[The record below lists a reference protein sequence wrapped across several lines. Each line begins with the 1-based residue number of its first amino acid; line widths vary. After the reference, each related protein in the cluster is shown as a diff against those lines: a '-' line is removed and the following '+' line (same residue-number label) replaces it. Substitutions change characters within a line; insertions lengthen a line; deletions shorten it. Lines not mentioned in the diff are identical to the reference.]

1 MKNNDD
7 LFDKD
12 IRNRLKMENMKVPE
26 EINKK
31 IDDTINNLGKRKRN
45 YKKASGICAACIV
58 GTIILGVTM
67 PTYAQNIPVLGK
79 IFERFD
85 SMTYENYDKYASDLN
100 ITKESNG
107 YRVTINKIVYDT
119 LDLAVFY
126 TIQSDKPL
134 EDGLDLL
141 DVKLGINNNFISSG
155 SGGEGEKLDDF
166 TYVGVKNYSI
176 ASEKFAPEEL
186 KKNILGGDIKIPNS
200 FDLNINISSLGN
212 ITENVKVEGNWN
224 FNIPI
229 SDELVRENIKEQ
241 NLNIDLGDE
250 LKGVELNKLIQ
261 TPINTVLQVTE
272 TRDLHDYNNLSFV
285 IFDDKGRYL
294 YSKSGTGIGDVDK
307 NENSK
312 LFTSYNFKEV
322 YDDSKS
328 LTIIPYIQRENMN
341 KKDDSNEVT
350 FPKEFKEKLNL
361 NGETEIKLDNGEIY
375 SKIKKIESV
384 EKGTRLYYE
393 SKYSIY
399 GAPSYIINNETGE
412 KIEPIGNKEGGY
424 TENIKYVSGNEFY
437 IDFPKELIGNN
448 YTVVFSDRSNYEPC
462 GESIKIDLK

>member
-12 IRNRLKMENMKVPE
+12 IRNRLKIENMKVPE

-45 YKKASGICAACIV
+45 YKKASGICAACIA

-176 ASEKFAPEEL
+176 ASEKFVPEEL
-186 KKNILGGDIKIPNS
+186 KKNILGGDIKIPNN

-229 SDELVRENIKEQ
+229 SDELVKENIKEQ

-250 LKGVELNKLIQ
+250 LNGVELNKLIK

-272 TRDLHDYNNLSFV
+272 TRGLHDYNNLSFV

-294 YSKSGTGIGDVDK
+294 YSKGGTGIGDIEK
-307 NENSK
+307 N
-312 LFTSYNFKEV
+312 
-322 YDDSKS
+322 
-328 LTIIPYIQRENMN
+328 
-341 KKDDSNEVT
+341 
-350 FPKEFKEKLNL
+350 
-361 NGETEIKLDNGEIY
+361 
-375 SKIKKIESV
+375 
-384 EKGTRLYYE
+384 
-393 SKYSIY
+393 
-399 GAPSYIINNETGE
+399 
-412 KIEPIGNKEGGY
+412 
-424 TENIKYVSGNEFY
+424 
-437 IDFPKELIGNN
+437 
-448 YTVVFSDRSNYEPC
+448 
-462 GESIKIDLK
+462 

>member
-45 YKKASGICAACIV
+45 YKKASGICAACIA

-119 LDLAVFY
+119 LDLEVFY

-141 DVKLGINNNFISSG
+141 DIKLGINNNFISSG
-155 SGGEGEKLDDF
+155 FGGRGEKVDDF

-186 KKNILGGDIKIPNS
+186 KKNILGGDIKIPNN

-212 ITENVKVEGNWN
+212 ITEDVKIEGDWN

-229 SDELVRENIKEQ
+229 SDEVVKENIKEQ
-241 NLNIDLGDE
+241 NLNINLGDE
-250 LKGVELNKLIQ
+250 LNGVELNKLIK

-272 TRDLHDYNNLSFV
+272 TRGLHNYNNLSFV

-294 YSKSGTGIGDVDK
+294 YSKGGTGIGDIEK

-328 LTIIPYIQRENMN
+328 LTIIPYIQRENTN

-375 SKIKKIESV
+375 SKIKKIENV

-437 IDFPKELIGNN
+437 IDFKEELVGNN
-448 YTVVFSDRSNYEPC
+448 YTVVFSDRSNYELC

>member
-31 IDDTINNLGKRKRN
+31 IDDIINNLGKRKRN

-67 PTYAQNIPVLGK
+67 PTYAQNIPVLRK

-119 LDLAVFY
+119 LDLEVFY

-141 DVKLGINNNFISSG
+141 DIKLEINNNFISSG
-155 SGGEGEKLDDF
+155 FGGRGEKVDDF
-166 TYVGVKNYSI
+166 TYVGVKDYSI
-176 ASEKFAPEEL
+176 ASEKFTQGEI
-186 KKNILGGDIKIPNS
+186 KKNILGGDIKIPNN

-212 ITENVKVEGNWN
+212 IKEDVKIEGDWN

-229 SDELVRENIKEQ
+229 SDELVKENIKEQ

-272 TRDLHDYNNLSFV
+272 TRGLHDYNNLSFV

-361 NGETEIKLDNGEIY
+361 NGETEIRLDNGEIY

-437 IDFPKELIGNN
+437 VDFPEELIGNN

-462 GESIKIDLK
+462 GKSIKIDLK

>member
-31 IDDTINNLGKRKRN
+31 IDDIINNLGKRKRN

-67 PTYAQNIPVLGK
+67 PTYAQNIPVLRK

-119 LDLAVFY
+119 LDLEIFY

-141 DVKLGINNNFISSG
+141 DIKLEINNNFISSG
-155 SGGEGEKLDDF
+155 FGGRGEKVDDF
-166 TYVGVKNYSI
+166 TYVGVKDYSI
-176 ASEKFAPEEL
+176 ASEKFTQGEI
-186 KKNILGGDIKIPNS
+186 KKNILGEDIKIPNN

-212 ITENVKVEGNWN
+212 IKEDVKIEGDWN

-328 LTIIPYIQRENMN
+328 LTIITYIQRENMN

-437 IDFPKELIGNN
+437 VDFPEELIGNN

-462 GESIKIDLK
+462 GKSIKIDLK

>member
-12 IRNRLKMENMKVPE
+12 IKNRLKMENMKVPD

-45 YKKASGICAACIV
+45 YKKVSGICVACIA
-58 GTIILGVTM
+58 GTIIFGLTI
-67 PTYAQNIPVLGK
+67 PTYARNIPVLGK

-85 SMTYENYDKYASDLN
+85 SIIYENYDKYASDLN

-119 LDLAVFY
+119 LDLEVFY

-134 EDGLDLL
+134 EDGIDLL
-141 DVKLGINNNFISSG
+141 DVKLGINNNFISLG
-155 SGGEGEKLDDF
+155 FGGRGEKVDDF
-166 TYVGVKNYSI
+166 TYVGVKDYSI
-176 ASEKFAPEEL
+176 ANEGFALEDL
-186 KKNILGGDIKIPNS
+186 KKNILERDIKIPNN

-212 ITENVKVEGNWN
+212 ITEDVKVEGNWN

-241 NLNIDLGDE
+241 NLNIDLGNE
-250 LKGVELNKLIQ
+250 LQGVELNKLIQ

-272 TRDLHDYNNLSFV
+272 TRDLHDYSTLSFV
-285 IFDDKGRYL
+285 VFDDKGRYL
-294 YSKSGTGIGDVDK
+294 YSKSGTGIGNVDK
-307 NENSK
+307 NGNSK
-312 LFTSYNFKEV
+312 LFNSYNFKDV

-328 LTIIPYIQRENMN
+328 LIIIPYIQREDMN
-341 KKDDSNEVT
+341 RKDDSNEVT

-393 SKYSIY
+393 SNYSIY
-399 GAPSYIINNETGE
+399 GAPSYIINNETGD
-412 KIEPIGNKEGGY
+412 KIEPIGNKEEGY
-424 TENIKYVSGNEFY
+424 TENIKYISGNEFY

-448 YTVVFSDRSNYEPC
+448 YTVVFSDRSSYDPC

>member
-12 IRNRLKMENMKVPE
+12 IRNRLKLENMKVPE

-45 YKKASGICAACIV
+45 YKKASGICAACIA
-58 GTIILGVTM
+58 GTIIFGVTM
-67 PTYAQNIPVLGK
+67 PTYAQNIPILGK

-85 SMTYENYDKYASDLN
+85 SRIYENYDKYASDLN

-119 LDLAVFY
+119 LDLEVFY

-141 DVKLGINNNFISSG
+141 DIKLGINNNFISSG
-155 SGGEGEKLDDF
+155 FGGRGEKVDDF
-166 TYVGVKNYSI
+166 TYVGVKDYSI
-176 ASEKFAPEEL
+176 A
-186 KKNILGGDIKIPNS
+186 
-200 FDLNINISSLGN
+200 NISSLGN
-212 ITENVKVEGNWN
+212 IKEDVKIEGDWN

-241 NLNIDLGDE
+241 NLNINLGYE

-272 TRDLHDYNNLSFV
+272 TRDLHDYSTLSFV
-285 IFDDKGRYL
+285 IFDDKGSCL
-294 YSKSGTGIGDVDK
+294 YSKSGTGIGDASK

-328 LTIIPYIQRENMN
+328 LTIIPYIQREDMN
-341 KKDDSNEVT
+341 KKGDSNEVT

-361 NGETEIKLDNGEIY
+361 NGETEIRLDNGEIY

-424 TENIKYVSGNEFY
+424 TDNIKYVSGNEFY
-437 IDFPKELIGNN
+437 IDFKEELVGNN
-448 YTVVFSDRSNYEPC
+448 YTVVFSDRSNYEPY

>member
-119 LDLAVFY
+119 LDLEVFY

-141 DVKLGINNNFISSG
+141 DIKLEINNNFISYG
-155 SGGEGEKLDDF
+155 FGGRGEKVDDF

-176 ASEKFAPEEL
+176 ASEKFVPEEL
-186 KKNILGGDIKIPNS
+186 KKNILGGDIKIPNN

-229 SDELVRENIKEQ
+229 SDELVKENIKEQ

-250 LKGVELNKLIQ
+250 LNGVELNKLIK

-272 TRDLHDYNNLSFV
+272 TRGLHDYNNLSFV

-312 LFTSYNFKEV
+312 LFTSYNFKGV

-412 KIEPIGNKEGGY
+412 KIEPMGNKEGGY

-437 IDFPKELIGNN
+437 VDFPEELIGNN

-462 GESIKIDLK
+462 GKSIKIDLK

>member
-12 IRNRLKMENMKVPE
+12 IKNRLKMENMKVPD

-45 YKKASGICAACIV
+45 YKKVSGICVACIA
-58 GTIILGVTM
+58 GTIIFGLTI
-67 PTYAQNIPVLGK
+67 PTYARNIPVLGK

-85 SMTYENYDKYASDLN
+85 SIIYENYDKYASDLN

-119 LDLAVFY
+119 LDLEVFY

-134 EDGLDLL
+134 EDGIDLL
-141 DVKLGINNNFISSG
+141 DVKLGINNNFISLG
-155 SGGEGEKLDDF
+155 LGGRGEKVDDF
-166 TYVGVKNYSI
+166 TYVGVKDYSI
-176 ASEKFAPEEL
+176 ANEGFALEEL
-186 KKNILGGDIKIPNS
+186 KKNILERDIKIPNN

-212 ITENVKVEGNWN
+212 ITEDVKVEGNWN

-241 NLNIDLGDE
+241 NLNIDLEDE
-250 LKGVELNKLIQ
+250 LQGVELNKLIQ

-272 TRDLHDYNNLSFV
+272 TRDLHDYSNLSFV
-285 IFDDKGRYL
+285 VFDDKGRYL
-294 YSKSGTGIGDVDK
+294 YSKSGTGIEDVDK
-307 NENSK
+307 NGNSK
-312 LFTSYNFKEV
+312 LFNSYNFKDV

-328 LTIIPYIQRENMN
+328 LTIIPYIQREDMN

-375 SKIKKIESV
+375 SKIKKIESI

-412 KIEPIGNKEGGY
+412 KFEPIGNKEVGY

-437 IDFPKELIGNN
+437 IDFPKELIENN
-448 YTVVFSDRSNYEPC
+448 YIVVFSDRSNYEPC